1 MWRRTVHWRWYP
13 VQPSR
18 SIDTRSS
25 AALPCQHMVRYLRN
39 LSGRNRNELINPLMK
54 SLVIK
59 TGDGVLDHVLKVSQA
74 NYQQVIKT
82 LAADRA

>member
-1 MWRRTVHWRWYP
+1 
-13 VQPSR
+13 
-18 SIDTRSS
+18 
-25 AALPCQHMVRYLRN
+25 MVRCLRN
-39 LSGRNRNELINPLMK
+39 LSRRNRNELINPLMK

-59 TGDGVLDHVLKVSQA
+59 TGDVVLDHLLKVSQA